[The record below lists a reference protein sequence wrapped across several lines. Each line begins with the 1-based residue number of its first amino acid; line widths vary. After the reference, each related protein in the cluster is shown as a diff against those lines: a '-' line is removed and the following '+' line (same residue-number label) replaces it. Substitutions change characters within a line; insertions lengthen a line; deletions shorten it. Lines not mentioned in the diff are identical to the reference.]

1 MAGFEPVVGNR
12 FTYKTTPAGEW
23 DGTIHC
29 EVLELVANRR
39 FVHSWRGGH
48 ESNVGYGAPLD
59 TVVAWTL
66 TPVEAGTCLRLV
78 HSGFVLPRNDPA
90 FTGMGNGW
98 KQVVQTIDTLS
109 AEESASRKRH

>member
-78 HSGFVLPRNDPA
+78 HSGFVLPRNDLA